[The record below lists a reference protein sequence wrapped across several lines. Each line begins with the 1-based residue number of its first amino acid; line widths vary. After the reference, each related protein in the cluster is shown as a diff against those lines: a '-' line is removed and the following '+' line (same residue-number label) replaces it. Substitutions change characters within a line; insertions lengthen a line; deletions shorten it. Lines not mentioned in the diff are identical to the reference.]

1 MAKEHWRQK
10 QSLDKY
16 FLESKAKG
24 FRSRS
29 AFKLVEIDQ
38 KIKLFS
44 SNISILD
51 LGSTPG
57 GWSQY
62 ISKKNHKKLN
72 IIATDINVMTKINGV
87 SFFQGDFTEK
97 STQESLINM
106 NNNNK
111 FNIILSD
118 ISPNKSGNKVTD
130 QYIFYDL
137 VSNILEFSKIALIN
151 EGKIVIK
158 VFHGL
163 GFEDFTN
170 DCRKIFETVK
180 FFKPKACRTDSK
192 ETYMIAEKIRY
203 NSKNE

>member
-29 AFKLVEIDQ
+29 TFKLEEIDK
-38 KIKLFS
+38 KINLFK
-44 SNISILD
+44 SNVSVLD

-62 ISKKNHKKLN
+62 ITKKNHKRLN
-72 IIATDINVMTKINGV
+72 LIANDINFMENINGV
-87 SFFQGDFTEK
+87 PFIQGDFTK
-97 STQESLINM
+97 KNIQNLILAK
-106 NNNNK
+106 NNDNK
-111 FNIILSD
+111 FNIVLSD
-118 ISPNKSGNKVTD
+118 ISPNKTGNKVTD

-137 VSNILEFSKIALIN
+137 VKSILEFSKIALIN
-151 EGKIVIK
+151 DGKIIIK

-163 GFEDFTN
+163 GFEDFTR
-170 DCRKIFETVK
+170 DCRETFETVK
-180 FFKPKACRTDSK
+180 FFKPNACRKDSK
-192 ETYMIAEKIRY
+192 ETYMIGQNIRY
-203 NSKNE
+203 NSKK

>member
-29 AFKLVEIDQ
+29 TFKLEEIDK
-38 KIKLFS
+38 KINLFK
-44 SNISILD
+44 SNVSVLD

-62 ISKKNHKKLN
+62 ITKKNHKRLN
-72 IIATDINVMTKINGV
+72 LIANDINFMENINGV
-87 SFFQGDFTEK
+87 HFIQGDFTK
-97 STQESLINM
+97 KNIQNLILAK
-106 NNNNK
+106 NNDNK

-118 ISPNKSGNKVTD
+118 ISPNKTGNKVTD

-137 VSNILEFSKIALIN
+137 VTSILEFSKIALIN
-151 EGKIVIK
+151 DGKIIIK

-163 GFEDFTN
+163 GFEDFTR
-170 DCRKIFETVK
+170 DCRETFETVK
-180 FFKPKACRTDSK
+180 FFKPNACRKDSK
-192 ETYMIAEKIRY
+192 ETYMIGQNIRY
-203 NSKNE
+203 NSKK

>member
-16 FLESKAKG
+16 FMESKAKG

-29 AFKLVEIDQ
+29 AFKLQEIDQ
-38 KIKLFS
+38 RFKLFS

-62 ISKKNHKKLN
+62 IAKKNHKKLN
-72 IIATDINVMTKINGV
+72 IIANDIKVMNVINGV
-87 SFFQGDFTEK
+87 SFLQGDFK
-97 STQESLINM
+97 QRSIQESLINM
-106 NNNNK
+106 NNYKK

-118 ISPNKSGNKVTD
+118 ISPNKTGNKITD

-137 VSNILEFSKIALIN
+137 ASNILEFSKIALIN

-158 VFHGL
+158 VFQGL
-163 GFEDFTN
+163 GFEDFNN
-170 DCRKIFETVK
+170 DCRKIFKTIK
-180 FFKPKACRTDSK
+180 FFKPKACRSDSK
-192 ETYMIAEKIRY
+192 ETYMIAQNIRY
-203 NSKNE
+203 NSQNE

>member
-29 AFKLVEIDQ
+29 AFKLEEIDK
-38 KIKLFS
+38 KINLFK
-44 SNISILD
+44 SNVSVLD

-62 ISKKNHKKLN
+62 ITKKNHKRLN
-72 IIATDINVMTKINGV
+72 LIANDINFMENINGV
-87 SFFQGDFTEK
+87 PFIQGDFTK
-97 STQESLINM
+97 KNIQNLILAK
-106 NNNNK
+106 NNDNK

-118 ISPNKSGNKVTD
+118 ISPNKTGNKVTD

-137 VSNILEFSKIALIN
+137 VTSILEFSKIALIN
-151 EGKIVIK
+151 DGKIIIK

-163 GFEDFTN
+163 GFEDFTR
-170 DCRKIFETVK
+170 DCRETFETVK
-180 FFKPKACRTDSK
+180 FFKPNACRKDSK
-192 ETYMIAEKIRY
+192 ETYMIGQNIRY
-203 NSKNE
+203 NSKK

>member
-29 AFKLVEIDQ
+29 TFKLEEIDK
-38 KIKLFS
+38 KINLFK
-44 SNISILD
+44 SNVSVLD

-62 ISKKNHKKLN
+62 ITKKNHKRLN
-72 IIATDINVMTKINGV
+72 LIANDINFMENINGV
-87 SFFQGDFTEK
+87 PFIQGDFTK
-97 STQESLINM
+97 KNIQNLILAK
-106 NNNNK
+106 NNDNK

-118 ISPNKSGNKVTD
+118 ISPNKTGNKITD

-137 VSNILEFSKIALIN
+137 VTSILEFSKIALIN
-151 EGKIVIK
+151 DGKIIIK

-163 GFEDFTN
+163 GFEDFTR
-170 DCRKIFETVK
+170 DCRETFETVK
-180 FFKPKACRTDSK
+180 FFKPNACRKDSK
-192 ETYMIAEKIRY
+192 ETYMIGQNIRY
-203 NSKNE
+203 NSKK

>member
-29 AFKLVEIDQ
+29 TFKLEEIDK
-38 KIKLFS
+38 KINLFK
-44 SNISILD
+44 SNVSVLD

-62 ISKKNHKKLN
+62 ITKKNHKRLN
-72 IIATDINVMTKINGV
+72 LIANDINFMENINGV
-87 SFFQGDFTEK
+87 PFIQGDFTK
-97 STQESLINM
+97 KNIQNLILAK
-106 NNNNK
+106 NNDNK
-111 FNIILSD
+111 FNIVLSD
-118 ISPNKSGNKVTD
+118 ISPNKTGNKVTD

-137 VSNILEFSKIALIN
+137 VTSILEFSKIALIN
-151 EGKIVIK
+151 DGKIIIK

-163 GFEDFTN
+163 GFEDFTR
-170 DCRKIFETVK
+170 DCRETFETVK
-180 FFKPKACRTDSK
+180 FFKPNACRKDSK
-192 ETYMIAEKIRY
+192 ETYMIGQNIRY
-203 NSKNE
+203 NSKK

>member
-29 AFKLVEIDQ
+29 TFKLEEIDK
-38 KIKLFS
+38 KINLFK
-44 SNISILD
+44 SNVSVLD

-62 ISKKNHKKLN
+62 ITKKNHKRLN
-72 IIATDINVMTKINGV
+72 LIANDINFMENINGV
-87 SFFQGDFTEK
+87 PFIQGDFTK
-97 STQESLINM
+97 KNIQNLILAK
-106 NNNNK
+106 NNDNK

-118 ISPNKSGNKVTD
+118 ISPNKTGNKVTD

-137 VSNILEFSKIALIN
+137 VTSILEFSKIALIN
-151 EGKIVIK
+151 DGKIIIK

-163 GFEDFTN
+163 GFEDFTR
-170 DCRKIFETVK
+170 DCREIFETVK
-180 FFKPKACRTDSK
+180 FFKPNACRKDSK
-192 ETYMIAEKIRY
+192 ETYMIGQNIRY
-203 NSKNE
+203 NSKK

>member
-29 AFKLVEIDQ
+29 TFKLEEIDK
-38 KIKLFS
+38 KINLFK
-44 SNISILD
+44 SNISVLD

-62 ISKKNHKKLN
+62 ITKKNHKRLN
-72 IIATDINVMTKINGV
+72 LIANDINFMENINGV
-87 SFFQGDFTEK
+87 PFIQGDFTK
-97 STQESLINM
+97 KNIQNLILAK
-106 NNNNK
+106 NNDNK

-118 ISPNKSGNKVTD
+118 ISPNKTGNKVTD

-137 VSNILEFSKIALIN
+137 VTSILEFSKIALIN
-151 EGKIVIK
+151 DGKIIIK

-163 GFEDFTN
+163 GFEDFTR
-170 DCRKIFETVK
+170 DCRETFETVK
-180 FFKPKACRTDSK
+180 FFKPNACRKDSK
-192 ETYMIAEKIRY
+192 ETYMIGQNIRY
-203 NSKNE
+203 NSKK

>member
-29 AFKLVEIDQ
+29 TFKLEEIDK
-38 KIKLFS
+38 KINLFK
-44 SNISILD
+44 SNVSVLD

-62 ISKKNHKKLN
+62 ITKKNHKRLN
-72 IIATDINVMTKINGV
+72 LIANDINFMENINGV
-87 SFFQGDFTEK
+87 SFIQGDFTK
-97 STQESLINM
+97 KNIQNLILAK
-106 NNNNK
+106 NNDNK

-118 ISPNKSGNKVTD
+118 ISPNKTGNKVTD

-137 VSNILEFSKIALIN
+137 VTSILEFSKIALIN
-151 EGKIVIK
+151 DGKIIIK

-163 GFEDFTN
+163 GFEDFTR
-170 DCRKIFETVK
+170 DCRETFETVK
-180 FFKPKACRTDSK
+180 FFKPNACRKDSK
-192 ETYMIAEKIRY
+192 ETYMIGQNIRY
-203 NSKNE
+203 NSKK

>member
-72 IIATDINVMTKINGV
+72 IIATDINVMTKIKWRIF
-87 SFFQGDFTEK
+87 FFQGDFHRK
-97 STQESLINM
+97 
-106 NNNNK
+106 K
-111 FNIILSD
+111 H
-118 ISPNKSGNKVTD
+118 PR
-130 QYIFYDL
+130 
-137 VSNILEFSKIALIN
+137 IA
-151 EGKIVIK
+151 
-158 VFHGL
+158 
-163 GFEDFTN
+163 
-170 DCRKIFETVK
+170 
-180 FFKPKACRTDSK
+180 
-192 ETYMIAEKIRY
+192 Y
-203 NSKNE
+203 

>member
-1 MAKEHWRQK
+1 MAKEHWRQR

-29 AFKLVEIDQ
+29 AFKLQEIDQ

-62 ISKKNHKKLN
+62 IAKKNHKKLN
-72 IIATDINVMTKINGV
+72 IIATDINVMTKIIGV
-87 SFFQGDFTEK
+87 SFFQGDFTQK

-106 NNNNK
+106 NNNNR
-111 FNIILSD
+111 FNVILSD
-118 ISPNKSGNKVTD
+118 ISPNKTGNKVTD

-137 VSNILEFSKIALIN
+137 ISNILEFSKIALIN

-170 DCRKIFETVK
+170 DCRKNFETVK

-192 ETYMIAEKIRY
+192 ETYMIAQKIRY

>member
-29 AFKLVEIDQ
+29 TFKLEEIDK
-38 KIKLFS
+38 KINLFK
-44 SNISILD
+44 SNVSVLD

-62 ISKKNHKKLN
+62 ITKKNHKRLN
-72 IIATDINVMTKINGV
+72 LIANDINFMENINGV
-87 SFFQGDFTEK
+87 SFIQGNFTK
-97 STQESLINM
+97 KNIQNLILAK
-106 NNNNK
+106 NNDNK

-118 ISPNKSGNKVTD
+118 ISPNKTGNKVTD

-137 VSNILEFSKIALIN
+137 VTSILEFSKIALIN
-151 EGKIVIK
+151 DGKIIIK

-163 GFEDFTN
+163 GFEDFTR
-170 DCRKIFETVK
+170 DCREIFETVK
-180 FFKPKACRTDSK
+180 FFKPNACRKDSK
-192 ETYMIAEKIRY
+192 ETYMIGQNIRY
-203 NSKNE
+203 NSKK

>member
-1 MAKEHWRQK
+1 MAKDHWRQK

-16 FLESKAKG
+16 FIESKAKG

-29 AFKLVEIDQ
+29 AFKLKEIDQ
-38 KIKLFS
+38 KIKLFT

-62 ISKKNHKKLN
+62 IAKQNHKKLN
-72 IIATDINVMTKINGV
+72 IIANDINIMNKINGV
-87 SFFQGDFTEK
+87 AFFQGDFTDK
-97 STQESLINM
+97 SIQETLINM
-106 NNNNK
+106 NNNKK

-118 ISPNKSGNKVTD
+118 ISPNKTGNKITD

-137 VSNILEFSKIALIN
+137 VSNVLEFSKIALIN
-151 EGKIVIK
+151 EGKIVMK

-163 GFEDFTN
+163 GFEGFTN
-170 DCRKIFETVK
+170 DCRNIFETVK
-180 FFKPKACRTDSK
+180 FFKPKACRSDSK
-192 ETYMIAEKIRY
+192 ETYMIAQNIRY

>member
-29 AFKLVEIDQ
+29 TFKLEEIDK
-38 KIKLFS
+38 KINLFK
-44 SNISILD
+44 SNVSVLD

-62 ISKKNHKKLN
+62 ITKKNHKRLN
-72 IIATDINVMTKINGV
+72 LIANDINFMENINGV
-87 SFFQGDFTEK
+87 PFIQGDFTK
-97 STQESLINM
+97 KNIQNLILAK
-106 NNNNK
+106 NNDNK

-118 ISPNKSGNKVTD
+118 ISPNKTGNKVTD

-137 VSNILEFSKIALIN
+137 VTSILEFSKIALIN
-151 EGKIVIK
+151 DGKIIIK

-163 GFEDFTN
+163 GFEDFTR
-170 DCRKIFETVK
+170 DCRETFETVK
-180 FFKPKACRTDSK
+180 FFKPNACRKDSK
-192 ETYMIAEKIRY
+192 ETYMIGKNIRY
-203 NSKNE
+203 NSKK

>member
-29 AFKLVEIDQ
+29 TFKLEEIDK
-38 KIKLFS
+38 KINLFK
-44 SNISILD
+44 SNVSVLD

-62 ISKKNHKKLN
+62 ITKKNHKRLN
-72 IIATDINVMTKINGV
+72 LIANDINFMENINGV
-87 SFFQGDFTEK
+87 PFIQGDFTK
-97 STQESLINM
+97 KNIQNLILAK
-106 NNNNK
+106 NNDNK

-118 ISPNKSGNKVTD
+118 ISPNKTGNKVTD

-137 VSNILEFSKIALIN
+137 VTSILEFSKIALIN
-151 EGKIVIK
+151 DGKIIIK

-163 GFEDFTN
+163 GFEDFTK
-170 DCRKIFETVK
+170 DCRETFETVK
-180 FFKPKACRTDSK
+180 FFKPNACRKDSK
-192 ETYMIAEKIRY
+192 ETYMIGQNIRY
-203 NSKNE
+203 NSKK

>member
-29 AFKLVEIDQ
+29 TFKLEEIDK
-38 KIKLFS
+38 KINLFK
-44 SNISILD
+44 SNVSVLD

-62 ISKKNHKKLN
+62 ITKKNHKRLN
-72 IIATDINVMTKINGV
+72 LIANDINFMENINGV
-87 SFFQGDFTEK
+87 PFIQGDFTK
-97 STQESLINM
+97 KNIQNLILAK
-106 NNNNK
+106 NNDNK

-118 ISPNKSGNKVTD
+118 ISPNKTGNKVTD

-137 VSNILEFSKIALIN
+137 VTSILEFSKIALIN
-151 EGKIVIK
+151 EGKIIIK

-163 GFEDFTN
+163 GFEDFTR
-170 DCRKIFETVK
+170 DCRETFETVK
-180 FFKPKACRTDSK
+180 FFKPNACRKDSK
-192 ETYMIAEKIRY
+192 ETYMIGQNIRY
-203 NSKNE
+203 NSKK

>member
-29 AFKLVEIDQ
+29 TFKLEEIDK
-38 KIKLFS
+38 KINLFK
-44 SNISILD
+44 SNVSVLD

-62 ISKKNHKKLN
+62 ITKKNHKRLN
-72 IIATDINVMTKINGV
+72 LIANDINFMENINGV
-87 SFFQGDFTEK
+87 PFIQGDFTK
-97 STQESLINM
+97 KNIQNLILAK
-106 NNNNK
+106 NNDNK
-111 FNIILSD
+111 FNNILSD
-118 ISPNKSGNKVTD
+118 ISPYKTGNKVTD

-137 VSNILEFSKIALIN
+137 VTSILEFSKIALIN
-151 EGKIVIK
+151 DGKIIIK

-163 GFEDFTN
+163 GFEDFTR
-170 DCRKIFETVK
+170 DCRETFETVK
-180 FFKPKACRTDSK
+180 FFKPNACRKDSK
-192 ETYMIAEKIRY
+192 ETYMIGQNIRY
-203 NSKNE
+203 NSKK

>member
-29 AFKLVEIDQ
+29 TFKLEEIDK
-38 KIKLFS
+38 KINLFK
-44 SNISILD
+44 SNVSVLD

-62 ISKKNHKKLN
+62 ITKKNHKRLN
-72 IIATDINVMTKINGV
+72 LIANDINFMENINGV
-87 SFFQGDFTEK
+87 PFIQGDFTK
-97 STQESLINM
+97 KNIQNLILAQ
-106 NNNNK
+106 NNDNK

-118 ISPNKSGNKVTD
+118 ISPNKTGNKVTD

-137 VSNILEFSKIALIN
+137 VKSILEFSKIALIN
-151 EGKIVIK
+151 DGKIIIK

-163 GFEDFTN
+163 GFEDFTR
-170 DCRKIFETVK
+170 DCRETFETVK
-180 FFKPKACRTDSK
+180 FFKPNACRKDSK
-192 ETYMIAEKIRY
+192 ETYMIGQNIRY
-203 NSKNE
+203 NSKK

>member
-29 AFKLVEIDQ
+29 TFKLEEIDK
-38 KIKLFS
+38 KINLFK
-44 SNISILD
+44 SNVSVLD

-62 ISKKNHKKLN
+62 ITKKNHKRLN
-72 IIATDINVMTKINGV
+72 LIANDINFMENINGV
-87 SFFQGDFTEK
+87 PFIQGDFTK
-97 STQESLINM
+97 KNIQNLILAK
-106 NNNNK
+106 NNDNK

-118 ISPNKSGNKVTD
+118 ISPNKTGNKVTD

-137 VSNILEFSKIALIN
+137 VKSILEFSKIALIN
-151 EGKIVIK
+151 DGKIIIK

-163 GFEDFTN
+163 GFEDFTR
-170 DCRKIFETVK
+170 DCRETFETVK
-180 FFKPKACRTDSK
+180 FFKPNACRKDSK
-192 ETYMIAEKIRY
+192 ETYMIGQNIRY
-203 NSKNE
+203 NSKK

>member
-29 AFKLVEIDQ
+29 TFKLEEIDK
-38 KIKLFS
+38 KINLFK
-44 SNISILD
+44 SNVSVLD

-62 ISKKNHKKLN
+62 ITKKNHKRLN
-72 IIATDINVMTKINGV
+72 LIANDINFMENINGV
-87 SFFQGDFTEK
+87 PFIQGDFTK
-97 STQESLINM
+97 KNIQNLILAK
-106 NNNNK
+106 NNDNK

-118 ISPNKSGNKVTD
+118 ISPYKTGNKITD

-137 VSNILEFSKIALIN
+137 VTSILEFSKIALIN
-151 EGKIVIK
+151 DGKIIIK

-163 GFEDFTN
+163 GFEDFTR
-170 DCRKIFETVK
+170 DCREIFETVK
-180 FFKPKACRTDSK
+180 FFKPNACRKDSK
-192 ETYMIAEKIRY
+192 ETYMIGQNIRY
-203 NSKNE
+203 NSKK

>member
-29 AFKLVEIDQ
+29 TFKLEEIDK
-38 KIKLFS
+38 KINLFK
-44 SNISILD
+44 SNVSVLD

-62 ISKKNHKKLN
+62 ITKKNHKRLN
-72 IIATDINVMTKINGV
+72 LIANDINFMENINGV
-87 SFFQGDFTEK
+87 PFIQGDFTK
-97 STQESLINM
+97 KNIQNLILAK
-106 NNNNK
+106 NNDNK

-118 ISPNKSGNKVTD
+118 ISPNKTGNKVTD

-137 VSNILEFSKIALIN
+137 VTSILEFSKIALIN
-151 EGKIVIK
+151 DGKIIIK

-163 GFEDFTN
+163 GFEDFTR
-170 DCRKIFETVK
+170 DCRETFETVK
-180 FFKPKACRTDSK
+180 FFKPNACRKDSK
-192 ETYMIAEKIRY
+192 ETYMIGQNIRY
-203 NSKNE
+203 NSKK